1 MFAFNKQKNRRRNGS
16 PSSKR
21 GCLQFEHLE
30 PRAMFDG
37 NGLLLSND
45 AYLTLSFAA
54 GGTNVAG
61 QPSALAAKFNA
72 IAPQSVW
79 QDAILQAFQ
88 TWATRTNADVG
99 IVPDGGQPF
108 GTPGPTRG
116 DARFGDIRI
125 GAIAM
130 DPLVGGESTPV
141 DQLVGGTWQADVVF
155 NTNFNFQTIS
165 DIYEIALHEA
175 GHVFGLEDNNDP
187 NSPLH
192 SGTIPTATVPTTQDT
207 ANLQALYGTRLPDF
221 EEQDG
226 NGGAANNNTF
236 SNATTLVVAGAPDV
250 VPGSVP
256 VLVYGDITSGTDLD
270 FFRLK
275 VPDTY
280 SGPVT
285 IELRS
290 TGISLLSPRLQV
302 YTESRALLQDLAS
315 TSKAGDTL
323 TYTIPNAS
331 RNDVYYLAVFGPSD
345 MFGLGGYALKTTFGG
360 VPQADLSALTNYR
373 DTDLRKLSQD
383 EIRKLVVPSNDHFLN
398 EDAHTD
404 DNLTN
409 AIALQSRTDFT
420 QPNRFEIVGSIS
432 DATDSDFYRVRSPQN
447 VVAPSNVL
455 TVSLRTLSA
464 GHLVPSVHAFDRNL
478 VEMPVTILANGG
490 GELVVQVGGIEANR
504 NYYI

>member
-1 MFAFNKQKNRRRNGS
+1 MFSSKKRKNRRSNRRAKKLG
-16 PSSKR
+16 R
-21 GCLQFEHLE
+21 MQFEPLE
-30 PRAMFDG
+30 AQTMFDG

-54 GGTNVAG
+54 DGTNVAG

-79 QDAILQAFQ
+79 QDAILRAFQ

-99 IVPDGGQPF
+99 IVPDAGQPF

-116 DARFGDIRI
+116 DSRFGDIRI

-141 DQLVGGTWQADVVF
+141 DQLVGGTWQADVIF
-155 NTNFNFQTIS
+155 NTNFNFQS
-165 DIYEIALHEA
+165 VNDIYEIALHEA

-192 SGTIPTATVPTTQDT
+192 SGTIPTATVPTAQDT
-207 ANLQALYGTRLPDF
+207 ANLQALYGTRLSDL

-256 VLVYGDITSGTDLD
+256 VLVYGDISSAGDLD

-302 YTESRALLQDLAS
+302 YDENRALLQDLAS

-323 TYTIPNAS
+323 IYTIPNAS

-345 MFGLGGYALKTTFGG
+345 MFGLGGYALKTTFG
-360 VPQADLSALTNYR
+360 
-373 DTDLRKLSQD
+373 
-383 EIRKLVVPSNDHFLN
+383 
-398 EDAHTD
+398 
-404 DNLTN
+404 
-409 AIALQSRTDFT
+409 
-420 QPNRFEIVGSIS
+420 
-432 DATDSDFYRVRSPQN
+432 
-447 VVAPSNVL
+447 
-455 TVSLRTLSA
+455 
-464 GHLVPSVHAFDRNL
+464 
-478 VEMPVTILANGG
+478 
-490 GELVVQVGGIEANR
+490 
-504 NYYI
+504 